1 MKLLTFILVVLFAGV
16 LVALYAV
23 ENPGYVLLARAPWS
37 LEMPLTLF
45 VPLMLVVFGL
55 LALALYILVR
65 LARIPQDVEGWRA
78 TRHTRRARA
87 ALIQGLTHLAEGHWA
102 EAETELLAGLRHGDA
117 P

>member
-65 LARIPQDVEGWRA
+65 LARIPQDVEGWRT
-78 TRHTRRARA
+78 TRRTRRARIRIA
-87 ALIQGLTHLAEGHWA
+87 WNG
-102 EAETELLAGLRHGDA
+102 
-117 P
+117 